1 MINTEVCLFVKRTE
15 IELEHI
21 HNKLRVLMAL
31 AEDNG
36 IADCIDT
43 AENMVN
49 DVRNTA
55 KDAAGQIDSI
65 GGSLWSRM
73 YHLEQEQEKAAK
85 AAAEA
90 EAAKAA
96 TTIVVKSEDAAE
108 QAQLNDILNAWDQAR
123 EANAA
128 AEDDDPM
135 GIGAELLKAKAAA
148 AECKGCGCDS
158 EELADYGCA
167 GCTCSKAGEAEG
179 GELNG

>member
-31 AEDNG
+31 AEDDG

-49 DVRNTA
+49 DVRSTA
-55 KDAAGQIDSI
+55 KDAAEQIDSI

-90 EAAKAA
+90 EDEAAKAA
-96 TTIVVKSEDAAE
+96 TTNVALEKTLKDT
-108 QAQLNDILNAWDQAR
+108 LNAWDQAR
-123 EANAA
+123 KANAA

-167 GCTCSKAGEAEG
+167 GCTCSKADEAEG

>member
-55 KDAAGQIDSI
+55 TAAAAQIDSI
-65 GGSLWSRM
+65 GRDLWLKL
-73 YHLEQEQEKAAK
+73 YALKQEQKK
-85 AAAEA
+85 AAEA

-96 TTIVVKSEDAAE
+96 TTIVVKGNDAAE
-108 QAQLNDILNAWDQAR
+108 QAHLNDTLNAWDQAR

-128 AEDDDPM
+128 AIQSAPS
-135 GIGAELLKAKAAA
+135 

-158 EELADYGCA
+158 AA
-167 GCTCSKAGEAEG
+167 EAEG